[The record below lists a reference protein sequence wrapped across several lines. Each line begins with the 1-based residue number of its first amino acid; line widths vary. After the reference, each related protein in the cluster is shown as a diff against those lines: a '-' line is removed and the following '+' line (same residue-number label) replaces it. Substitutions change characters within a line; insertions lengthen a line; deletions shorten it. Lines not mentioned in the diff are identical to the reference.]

1 VLRLAVCHLCF
12 NVSGA
17 CLPAC
22 ACDVRKDGASL
33 LVSAYVH
40 VFGDVGAYCIWE
52 DFWEVPVFVCVCVCP
67 SRQCLSVCPYVCAY
81 AAGTVCVSCVVYSRF
96 GSALLR
102 SRVFLFVPFR
112 SGARIAA

>member
-1 VLRLAVCHLCF
+1 MSVVP
-12 NVSGA
+12 A
-17 CLPAC
+17 CLPDC

-33 LVSAYVH
+33 RVRAYVH

-52 DFWEVPVFVCVCVCP
+52 DFSALDFLEVPVFVCVCVCP

-81 AAGTVCVSCVVYSRF
+81 AAGTVCVSCVVYSNSRF

-102 SRVFLFVPFR
+102 SRVVLFVPFR

>member
-1 VLRLAVCHLCF
+1 MSVVP
-12 NVSGA
+12 A
-17 CLPAC
+17 CLLVRVTSVRTALAC
-22 ACDVRKDGASL
+22 VF
-33 LVSAYVH
+33 VHVH
-40 VFGDVGAYCIWE
+40 VFSDVGAYCIWE
-52 DFWEVPVFVCVCVCP
+52 DFLEVPVFVCVCVCP